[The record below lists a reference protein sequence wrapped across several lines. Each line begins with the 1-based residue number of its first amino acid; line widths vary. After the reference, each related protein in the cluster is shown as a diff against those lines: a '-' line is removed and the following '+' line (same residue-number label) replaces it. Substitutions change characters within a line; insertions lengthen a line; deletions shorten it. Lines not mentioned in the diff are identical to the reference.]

1 MHVSLL
7 LVHMAFLHVLF
18 VHIYCEKYA
27 VLIHDSILK
36 QGFGWFLPRR
46 QLEKEASDVSLGH
59 LVLKDGMFWNSSNWS
74 VFFVWVFVNFSNF
87 SIL

>member
-18 VHIYCEKYA
+18 VHIYCEKSA
-27 VLIHDSILK
+27 MLIHDSILK

-46 QLEKEASDVSLGH
+46 QLEKEASDVSLGRAFGAQRWH
-59 LVLKDGMFWNSSNWS
+59 VLELIQLVRVPRLGF
-74 VFFVWVFVNFSNF
+74 
-87 SIL
+87 LQL